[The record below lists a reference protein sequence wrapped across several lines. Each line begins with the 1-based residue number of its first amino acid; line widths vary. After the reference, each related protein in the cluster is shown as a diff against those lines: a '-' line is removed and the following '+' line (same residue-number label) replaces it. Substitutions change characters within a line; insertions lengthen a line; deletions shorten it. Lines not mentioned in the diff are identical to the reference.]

1 MCGEVDMQFAAPPAE
16 SFQTPLKDGA
26 TVAGDAASSV
36 ERELLPDHSY
46 SHLRCVQKLQQ
57 VHTTIWEVL
66 TTPSPTRARRG
77 PSKSNDPENEPG
89 IILLT
94 PGTHLA
100 PRPPAGS
107 PPRSGRT
114 PDKWEGDGGVPT
126 GNLDRDDSTA
136 PSTTARRPRRSG
148 RSSSHTRYLTTAALK
163 KEERRRERQMER
175 ERHRE
180 TLAEQTADCVH
191 NLKNKVADAPSP
203 STSPQNENRPANG
216 GLVASPSASAD
227 HDRCLLRADAL
238 RMEAAESKKQVDMC
252 LARCAA
258 RRELQNRRGG
268 PVRARPPSSTSNID
282 SVRTPPPGAYSH
294 VRCVQHL
301 NGLRTQ
307 PEDENQTVGV
317 DEAVSIE
324 AMWVA
329 GKLLPH
335 PCIALHFRDARL
347 PDGQLRCLEVRL
359 PVVSRPEGAALKLFV
374 SEYCEYVC
382 SRLSEEAAPFRNV
395 AIAQLRRV
403 ITALAVKMFSR
414 GDPL

>member
-1 MCGEVDMQFAAPPAE
+1 MRGEADMQFAAPPSA

-26 TVAGDAASSV
+26 TVAGDAASPV
-36 ERELLPDHSY
+36 ERELLPDRNY

-66 TTPSPTRARRG
+66 TTPSPTRARHG
-77 PSKSNDPENEPG
+77 PSNSNEPEE

-114 PDKWEGDGGVPT
+114 PDKWEGDGEIAT
-126 GNLDRDDSTA
+126 RNLDHGDSTV
-136 PSTTARRPRRSG
+136 PSTTSRRPRRSG

-163 KEERRRERQMER
+163 KEERHLERQMER
-175 ERHRE
+175 ERHQE
-180 TLAEQTADCVH
+180 TLAEKNANRVH
-191 NLKNKVADAPSP
+191 KLKNKVADAPSP

-216 GLVASPSASAD
+216 ALVASPSASAD
-227 HDRCLLRADAL
+227 HDRCLLRANAL
-238 RMEAAESKKQVDMC
+238 RMEAAESKKQVDTC

-258 RRELQNRRGG
+258 RRELRNRRGT
-268 PVRARPPSSTSNID
+268 PVRAHPSSLTSNID
-282 SVRTPPPGAYSH
+282 AVRTPPPGAYSH

-307 PEDENQTVGV
+307 PKDENQTVGA
-317 DEAVSIE
+317 DEAVSVE

-335 PCIALHFRDARL
+335 PCVALHFRDARL

-403 ITALAVKMFSR
+403 ITALAIKMFT
-414 GDPL
+414 GDTL